1 MNAKDKT
8 KNHFN
13 KTACEYNNSSDG
25 KFVEG
30 MYDILVDEILKSKG
44 GKILDVG
51 CGNGNLFK
59 MLPDGRYEL
68 HGIDF
73 SENMIDEAKKE
84 L

>member
-51 CGNGNLFK
+51 CGNGIYLK
-59 MLPDGRYEL
+59 CCLMVDTSCMEL
-68 HGIDF
+68 TFRRI
-73 SENMIDEAKKE
+73 
-84 L
+84 